1 MFSKK
6 IICLGIYASQFVLFS
21 SQAATDPAQA
31 VEQWVPAQ
39 DEPFVAKRP
48 QTLNRSLVADA
59 KLSEIKA
66 EGVVKSPDLP
76 LIDTAESQL
85 QYWSKRGRPDIVEHL
100 RKRHRDNAH
109 AGESRLAQA
118 TVVAAGITQPTK
130 PTEPAKVEP
139 YVAAQ
144 PMAEAAKPVSV
155 NVRPVKSEPV
165 KTEQLRAEPAKAVNV
180 NAAPIKAEPVKSEV
194 VKTEPV
200 KTEQLRAEPAKAVN
214 VNAAPIKAEPVKS
227 EAVKSEPVNTEQ
239 LRAEPAKP
247 VNVNA
252 AAIKTEPVKSEA
264 VKSEPVNTEQLRAEH
279 AKTVNVNAAPIKA
292 EPVKSEAVKSESVK
306 LEPVKL
312 EPVKTELRAEPAKPV
327 SVNAAPIKA
336 EPGKVA
342 QVNPIEPVAAL
353 LSNLPP
359 RGEVK
364 STAYA
369 VAQVNSVPIALAIK
383 EANNVPRPAA
393 ELIKVQPL
401 TPTREE
407 QARYWA
413 ARGRSDLAVVE
424 PLSRQSG
431 AGGVG
436 RAETVAKA
444 SLPLAM
450 NDASAVDALAVVDK
464 KSIDKS
470 NGYNKPE
477 TLESRVEPKLNPDE
491 QAKYWAARGRDD
503 LAEQAKTQSE
513 QSDTPFKGGIRTSRA
528 DVQLKNAAP
537 GRLLTGDVSS
547 DSDTPLPKLNPDEQA
562 KYWAAR
568 GRDDL
573 ADQAKSGGEQS
584 GVPVKGIEAS
594 RTLRANQRDEKVLVR
609 GVERG
614 ASFAQPASQ
623 ELNGDAEY
631 WAARGRDD
639 LADALKLRM
648 AVARRDS
655 VRVLPAAQTVTQN
668 KSNQRENKSALE
680 DALLKNPSGIKARLD
695 LADIYRQ
702 TGELERASVLIDG
715 VLAGNP
721 DLAEALYARARL
733 YAEQSLWREVLW
745 VLEKVSP
752 ASRNGEMAKLQKTAW
767 AHVQIDR
774 ADVLVRQ
781 GDHLEAQVLLRQVAR
796 ELALNTK
803 QRMQPESPALWKN
816 GVKTKGM
823 R

>member
-21 SQAATDPAQA
+21 SQAATVQAQA

-48 QTLNRSLVADA
+48 QILNRSLVADA

-66 EGVVKSPDLP
+66 EGVVKSPVLP

-130 PTEPAKVEP
+130 LTEPAKVEP

-155 NVRPVKSEPV
+155 NAVPVKSEPV
-165 KTEQLRAEPAKAVNV
+165 KTEQLRAESAKPVSV
-180 NAAPIKAEPVKSEV
+180 NAAPVKAEPVKSEA
-194 VKTEPV
+194 VKSEPVKGEPV
-200 KTEQLRAEPAKAVN
+200 KTEQLRAEPAKPVS

-227 EAVKSEPVNTEQ
+227 EAGKS
-239 LRAEPAKP
+239 
-247 VNVNA
+247 
-252 AAIKTEPVKSEA
+252 
-264 VKSEPVNTEQLRAEH
+264 
-279 AKTVNVNAAPIKA
+279 
-292 EPVKSEAVKSESVK
+292 
-306 LEPVKL
+306 EPVKL

-342 QVNPIEPVAAL
+342 QVNPIEPVAAH

-369 VAQVNSVPIALAIK
+369 VARVNSVPIALAIK

-450 NDASAVDALAVVDK
+450 NDASVVDALAVVDK

-528 DVQLKNAAP
+528 DVQVKNAAP

-573 ADQAKSGGEQS
+573 AEQAKAGSEQS

-594 RTLRANQRDEKVLVR
+594 RTLRAKQRDEKVLVR

>member
-6 IICLGIYASQFVLFS
+6 IICLGIYALQFVLFS
-21 SQAATDPAQA
+21 SQAATVPAQG

-48 QTLNRSLVADA
+48 QPLNRSLVAEA
-59 KLSEIKA
+59 KMSEIKA
-66 EGVVKSPDLP
+66 EAVVKSSVLP
-76 LIDTAESQL
+76 VINTADSQL
-85 QYWSKRGRPDIVEHL
+85 QYWSRRGRLDIVEHL
-100 RKRHRDNAH
+100 RKRQDTAP
-109 AGESRLAQA
+109 AKESRLAQA
-118 TVVAAGITQPTK
+118 SVVAAGITQPVKTES
-130 PTEPAKVEP
+130 TEPAKVEP

-144 PMAEAAKPVSV
+144 PMAEAAKLVSV
-155 NVRPVKSEPV
+155 NVVPVKSEPV
-165 KTEQLRAEPAKAVNV
+165 KSEPV
-180 NAAPIKAEPVKSEV
+180 KAEPVRIE
-194 VKTEPV
+194 
-200 KTEQLRAEPAKAVN
+200 LLKA
-214 VNAAPIKAEPVKS
+214 
-227 EAVKSEPVNTEQ
+227 EPVNTEL
-239 LRAEPAKP
+239 LRTEAAKQ
-247 VNVNA
+247 V
-252 AAIKTEPVKSEA
+252 S
-264 VKSEPVNTEQLRAEH
+264 
-279 AKTVNVNAAPIKA
+279 VNAAP
-292 EPVKSEAVKSESVK
+292 VKS
-306 LEPVKL
+306 EPVKL
-312 EPVKTELRAEPAKPV
+312 EPVKIEQLKAEPVKAEPVKIGPLKAEPAKPV
-327 SVNAAPIKA
+327 SVNVAPIKA
-336 EPGKVA
+336 EPVKAA
-342 QVNPIEPVAAL
+342 QVNPIEPVAVH

-359 RGEVK
+359 RGEFK
-364 STAYA
+364 SSAYA
-369 VAQVNSVPIALAIK
+369 GAQAGSAQIAQAIK
-383 EANNVPRPAA
+383 GADKVPEIGPAA

-413 ARGRSDLAVVE
+413 TRGRSDLVVVE
-424 PLSRQSG
+424 PLARQSDARG
-431 AGGVG
+431 AV
-436 RAETVAKA
+436 RVVTVAKA
-444 SLPLAM
+444 S
-450 NDASAVDALAVVDK
+450 SAPEGNNVSVVDVLPVVYK
-464 KSIDKS
+464 KNINNS
-470 NGYNKPE
+470 NGYDNIE
-477 TLESRVEPKLNPDE
+477 TLESRVGPELNPDE

-503 LAEQAKTQSE
+503 LAEQAKTKNE
-513 QSDTPFKGGIRTSRA
+513 QSDTPFKGGAASRTSRT
-528 DVQLKNAAP
+528 DVQVKNAAP

-547 DSDTPLPKLNPDEQA
+547 DSDTTLPRLNPDEQA
-562 KYWAAR
+562 KYWSAR

-573 ADQAKSGGEQS
+573 AEQAKARSEQS
-584 GVPVKGIEAS
+584 GMPVKGVEAS
-594 RTLRANQRDEKVLVR
+594 RTTRAKQREEKVLVR

-614 ASFAQPASQ
+614 ASIAQPASQ
-623 ELNGDAEY
+623 ELNGGAEY

-655 VRVLPAAQTVTQN
+655 VRVLPAAQTVTQD

-680 DALLKNPSGIKARLD
+680 DALMKNPSGIKARLD

-752 ASRNGEMAKLQKTAW
+752 AARNGEMAKLQKTAW

-796 ELALNTK
+796 ELALNTT
-803 QRMQPESPALWKN
+803 QRAQPESPSLWKN
-816 GVKTKGM
+816 AVKTKGM